1 MSFEDVARMISNKIA
16 SYEQSSRQ
24 REELTKSMDKDV
36 ADIKIL
42 FQSLCSSVVAMKVPS
57 GSDVL
62 NLPIVCS
69 GQQLTKIEFQKRI
82 ECRLSLPYL
91 QTSLSEYFPL
101 LEKSRT
107 QFLLPLF
114 SVKYDLGQSRDPCL
128 NFLPFLS
135 EGLE

>member
-69 GQQLTKIEFQKRI
+69 GQQLTKIEFQRRI
-82 ECRLSLPYL
+82 EY
-91 QTSLSEYFPL
+91 
-101 LEKSRT
+101 
-107 QFLLPLF
+107 F
-114 SVKYDLGQSRDPCL
+114 SVRIFSLVGKVTHSIPSA
-128 NFLPFLS
+128 PFQC
-135 EGLE
+135 EI